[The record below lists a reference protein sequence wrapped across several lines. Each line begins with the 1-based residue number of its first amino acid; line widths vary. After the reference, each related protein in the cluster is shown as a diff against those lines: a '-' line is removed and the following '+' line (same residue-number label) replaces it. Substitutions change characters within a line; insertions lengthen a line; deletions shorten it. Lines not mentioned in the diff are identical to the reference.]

1 MSDGIDEIVY
11 TLGRLQ
17 AELEDLAVGGL
28 RAAGKERLP
37 ALEALRE
44 DLEKTGASVMSARLE
59 ALVAAIRDD
68 RREAGAALMRAQAAL
83 RLFERLLTLDVVAA
97 RLAILAGEAETR
109 PPDESAAGDE
119 GVEA

>member
-1 MSDGIDEIVY
+1 MSDGVSEIVY

-28 RAAGKERLP
+28 RAAGPERLP

-44 DLEKTGASVMSARLE
+44 DLEKTGASALSARLE
-59 ALVAAIRDD
+59 ALVAAIRDG

-83 RLFERLLTLDVVAA
+83 RLFERLLTLDVAAA
-97 RLAILAGEAETR
+97 RLAASAGEAGS
-109 PPDESAAGDE
+109 PGGPGAGTSE
-119 GVEA
+119 GPGA